1 MGVIA
6 MITMTVT
13 TRDLFGQEIVMPR
26 WRTTIQGAVI
36 IGLALGWATA
46 GVVGGYVIEAIG
58 FGALF
63 LASAVSAMLS
73 AVLLVGFLRRRRG
86 PAPPEWV
93 VQSEAQA

>member
-1 MGVIA
+1 
-6 MITMTVT
+6 
-13 TRDLFGQEIVMPR
+13 
-26 WRTTIQGAVI
+26 
-36 IGLALGWATA
+36 
-46 GVVGGYVIEAIG
+46 VVGGYVIEAIG

-86 PAPPEWV
+86 PASPEWV